1 MAPRREFSHA
11 IVHLLDNAFKFSP
24 VGGTVKLSLEVG
36 TRGGVMIRVEDEGP
50 GIPVEM
56 REKVFERYYQISQG
70 DNREQEGLGVGLFIA
85 RAVFSSLGGSVTILD
100 SSKGCL
106 IQAILPN
113 LRPEDI
119 SYG

>member
-1 MAPRREFSHA
+1 
-11 IVHLLDNAFKFSP
+11 
-24 VGGTVKLSLEVG
+24 
-36 TRGGVMIRVEDEGP
+36 MIRVEDEGP
-50 GIPVEM
+50 GIPVDM

-70 DNREQEGLGVGLFIA
+70 DNREQEGLGVGLFIS
-85 RAVFSSLGGSVTILD
+85 RAVFSSLGGSLTVLD